1 SSPQPT
7 RRRASL
13 AGNMPSDPSV
23 RNPRSALRR
32 KAQYPSQRE
41 NRPVAAKVPT
51 VVADRVASAAASGGV
66 TISALLAGLVTGLS
80 DAELR
85 RRAEQIGKEQLAK
98 LSAEERTEALKIA
111 DPAQRARFI
120 SARRQRLRAG

>member
-1 SSPQPT
+1 
-7 RRRASL
+7 
-13 AGNMPSDPSV
+13 M
-23 RNPRSALRR
+23 
-32 KAQYPSQRE
+32 
-41 NRPVAAKVPT
+41 AAKVPT

-120 SARRQRLRAG
+120 SARRQRLRAGAARRA